1 MYQPEGFPAPLP
13 DSDIEAFTVPT
24 AKETTDAPAKP
35 PHGCPETP
43 GRECMIRYLYAQK
56 HKQHIICATCGRVA
70 GKVSS
75 MRRTAANQAKPKTP
89 KPIKFKTP
97 APKKSKAKLTPEE
110 RRRIQL
116 ETLAKANAARRA
128 KALGEGWEEMS
139 PSQQAEYYRA
149 YRAKKAAEKLA
160 ALTPEEIAAKE
171 AAKRERSRESIKKAQ
186 AANKARMEATAA
198 ERAEKR
204 RQRRA
209 AANERRNE
217 VRRLKRAMTA
227 EARRADAHAAAR
239 ASMELARRGSKP
251 PTRREAVVMAMEWM
265 LESGIKEVA
274 MMDLL
279 PAVNKFLV
287 KKVANAGALGGSVRD
302 YGLTVKAEYRP
313 GLGHRAMLQ
322 LDDAARAFVAGGYV
336 NHTVGHSRSFHNGN

>member
-13 DSDIEAFTVPT
+13 EADIEAFVVPT
-24 AKETTDAPAKP
+24 ARETTDAPAKP
-35 PHGCPETP
+35 GRTCPETP
-43 GRECMIRYLYAQK
+43 DRECMLRYLYAQK
-56 HKQHIICATCGRVA
+56 HKQHILCATCGRVA

-75 MRRTAANQAKPKTP
+75 MRRTAAKQDKPKP
-89 KPIKFKTP
+89 VKIDKTK

-128 KALGEGWEEMS
+128 KALGENWEELS
-139 PSQQAEYYRA
+139 PSQQAEYAREYRK
-149 YRAKKAAEKLA
+149 RKAAEKLA
-160 ALTPEEIAAKE
+160 ALTPEQIAAKE
-171 AAKRERSRESIKKAQ
+171 EARKETARRNILKAQ
-186 AANKARMEATAA
+186 EAHRARVAATAA

-204 RQRRA
+204 RQTRA

-217 VRRLKRAMTA
+217 VRRLKRAMSA
-227 EARRADAHAAAR
+227 EARREDAHAAAR
-239 ASMELARRGSKP
+239 ASMELARLGSKP
-251 PTRREAVVMAMEWM
+251 PTRREAVVMALEWM

-336 NHTVGHSRSFHNGN
+336 NHTVGHSRRFHNGN

>member
-13 DSDIEAFTVPT
+13 EGDIEAYTIPT
-24 AKETTDAPAKP
+24 ARETTDAPAKP
-35 PHGCPETP
+35 GRACPETP
-43 GRECMIRYLYAQK
+43 DRECMLRYLYAQK

-75 MRRTAANQAKPKTP
+75 MRRTAKNQAKPKTP
-89 KPIKFKTP
+89 KPLKLKTP
-97 APKKSKAKLTPEE
+97 YPKKSKAKLTPEE

-128 KALGEGWEEMS
+128 KALGDGWEELS
-139 PSQQAEYYRA
+139 PSQQAEYARA
-149 YRAKKAAEKLA
+149 YRARKAAEKLA
-160 ALTPEEIAAKE
+160 AMTPEELAAKE

-186 AANKARMEATAA
+186 AANKAKLEATAA

-204 RQRRA
+204 RQTRA

-217 VRRLKRAMTA
+217 VRRLKRAMSA
-227 EARRADAHAAAR
+227 ESRRADAHAAAR
-239 ASMELARRGSKP
+239 ASMELARLGSKP
-251 PTRREAVVMAMEWM
+251 PTRREAVVMALEWM
-265 LESGIKEVA
+265 LEAGITEVSV
-274 MMDLL
+274 MDFL

-322 LDDAARAFVAGGYV
+322 LDDAARAFVAGGYTK
-336 NHTVGHSRSFHNGN
+336 HLPGYSWKLRES

>member
-13 DSDIEAFTVPT
+13 EGDIEAFTVPT

-35 PHGCPETP
+35 GRACPETP
-43 GRECMIRYLYAQK
+43 DRECMLRYLYAQK
-56 HKQHIICATCGRVA
+56 HKQHILCATCGRVA

-75 MRRTAANQAKPKTP
+75 MRRTAKNQAKPKLPKVAKTQTP
-89 KPIKFKTP
+89 K
-97 APKKSKAKLTPEE
+97 PKKSKAKLTPEE

-128 KALGEGWEEMS
+128 KALGEGWEELS
-139 PSQQAEYYRA
+139 PSQQAEYYRE
-149 YRAKKAAEKLA
+149 YRRRKTAEKKA
-160 ALTPEEIAAKE
+160 ALTPEQVAAQKERLAEIG
-171 AAKRERSRESIKKAQ
+171 RRNILKAQ
-186 AANKARMEATAA
+186 EAHRARVAATAA

-204 RQRRA
+204 RQTRA

-227 EARRADAHAAAR
+227 EARREDAHAAAR
-239 ASMELARRGSKP
+239 ASMELARLGSKP

-336 NHTVGHSRSFHNGN
+336 NHTVGHSRRFHDGN